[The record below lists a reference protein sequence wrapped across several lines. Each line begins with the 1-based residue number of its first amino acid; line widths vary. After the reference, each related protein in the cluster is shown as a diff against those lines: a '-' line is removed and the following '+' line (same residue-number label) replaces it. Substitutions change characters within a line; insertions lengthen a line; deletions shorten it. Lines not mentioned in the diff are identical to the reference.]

1 MSEPPSSQSEA
12 LTPALFAAHF
22 RESSRVLWC
31 IAAGVLQDR
40 GQAEDVLQEAAMTAL
55 SKLDSFRPGSSFVAW
70 MSQFVRYVALNQR
83 RKVDRRARALQ
94 AEGANPLSNAPAE
107 PRTGAD
113 TFDANVM
120 RALGSLGE
128 TARTCLLLK
137 TVLELDY
144 AEIADLLQIPPGTA
158 MSHVSRARA
167 KMQQLLAEPE
177 LAVELGGVR

>member
-1 MSEPPSSQSEA
+1 MSEPPSSQPEA
-12 LTPALFAAHF
+12 LTPALFAARF

-31 IAAGVLQDR
+31 VAAGVLQDR
-40 GQAEDVLQEAAMTAL
+40 GQAEDVLQEAALTAL
-55 SKLDSFRPGSSFVAW
+55 SKLDTFRPGSSFVAW

-94 AEGANPLSNAPAE
+94 AEGANALSTARPE

-113 TFDANVM
+113 LFDANVM
-120 RALGSLGE
+120 RALDSLGD

-137 TVLELDY
+137 TVMELDY
-144 AEIADLLQIPPGTA
+144 AEISDLLEIPTGTA

-177 LAVELGGVR
+177 PAVGLGGAR